1 MNYEYICKNV
11 MSAAVEAGMFIQSE
25 AQKFSHEKIEIK
37 GLNNFV
43 SYVDKNAEKIL
54 IEALTD
60 ILPESGFIAEEGTIE
75 HHNEQYTWVID
86 PLDGTTN
93 FIHGLPTYGIS
104 IALMDGKE
112 VVLGVVHELNS
123 KETFYAWKGSPA
135 FLDGDPIHV
144 SKASK
149 VKDSLIATGFPYY
162 DFDKLDGYMKSLE
175 YFLKNSH
182 GARRIGSAAVDLAYV
197 ACGRF
202 EAFYEYSLQPWDV
215 AAGAFIV
222 QQAGGKV
229 SDFNGGDD
237 FIFGKEI
244 AASNG
249 LIFDEFLGIV
259 KNYLKA

>member
-11 MSAAVEAGMFIQSE
+11 ISAAVEAGMFIQSE
-25 AQKFSHEKIEIK
+25 AQKFSSDKVETK

-54 IEALTD
+54 VEALTD
-60 ILPESGFIAEEGTIE
+60 ILPDSGFIAEEGTME
-75 HHNEQYTWVID
+75 HHGEQYTWVID

-112 VVLGVVHELNS
+112 IVLGVVYELNT
-123 KETFYAWKGSPA
+123 KECFSAWKGSPA
-135 FLDGDPIHV
+135 FLDGKPITV
-144 SKASK
+144 SKAPT
-149 VKDSLIATGFPYY
+149 VKDSLVATGFPYY
-162 DFDKLDGYMKSLE
+162 DFDKLTAYMKSLE

-182 GARRIGSAAVDLAYV
+182 GARRIGSASVDLAYV

-202 EAFYEYSLQPWDV
+202 EAFYEYGLQPWDV
-215 AAGAFIV
+215 AAGAFIL

-229 SDFNGGDD
+229 SDFDGGSD

-244 AASNG
+244 VATNG
-249 LIFDEFLGIV
+249 LIFDEFLGIIQ
-259 KNYLKA
+259 KFLKA